1 MPTQMGVAKYYKHYA
16 FVRVYYLV
24 KAHFI
29 SGKDTYDMKVCENTL
44 EQVII
49 SELQNKGYEYLYG
62 PDIDRDYHEV
72 ILKAYFEEAMHKIN
86 PGINGKIVSEAYIAI
101 RSMGYLKLEDWNA
114 AFHKCLLEGVPVEYR
129 LKGEVRTFTVK
140 LIDFENPE
148 KNNFKVVNQ
157 YTVVEYKNKRPD
169 VLVFVNGIPLV
180 LFELKNI
187 TNEDTTIESAYK
199 QVKNYQMDIPTL
211 FYYNAFNV
219 ISDGLDTRM
228 GTITSDFSRYM
239 AWKSENG
246 ERPGEGSLNYF
257 TVLLNGVFSKAR
269 LLDLVRNFIAF
280 QSKDKTVKII
290 AGYHQ
295 YFAVKKAIQCTKKAL
310 EEQSRKIG
318 VVWHTQ
324 GSGKSLSMV
333 FYTGCIVS
341 NPKFNNPTIVVLTD
355 RNDLDNQLFATFSSC
370 SKLLLRQ
377 TPKQAQSREHLK
389 ELLRVKAGGIIFTT
403 IQKFEESGEVLSER
417 SNIIFM
423 ADEAHRSQYGLEGK
437 VDKDTGQW
445 KYGMAKYIRDS
456 LPNAAFIGF
465 TGTPIEFDDRST
477 VEVFGDYIDVYD
489 MTQAVEDGAT
499 VPIYYENRAAKIKLN
514 EELLRK
520 IDAEYEKLADEAT
533 ETAIEKSKA
542 DLSTIEA
549 IVGAKERL
557 SLLADDIIAHYEDRQ
572 YVLTGKAMIVCM
584 SRRIAINLYR
594 IILEK
599 RPEWRNKI
607 KVVLTS
613 SNQDDE
619 DWHDIIGN
627 KAYREGL
634 RVEFQNDESEF
645 KIAVVVDMWLTG
657 FDVPSMATMYV
668 DKPMKGHN
676 LMQAIAR
683 ANRVYKDKEA
693 GLIVDYIGMAAE
705 LKSALKQ
712 YTKRDQD
719 KIPDLSQAVS
729 MALTKLEIMRDMF
742 YGFDYEP
749 FFSRDDS
756 ARLAVIANGVDF
768 ALEMDDDEQKDFIR
782 EATALSQAETLC
794 RSMLDVKIKQEIEF
808 FKCVKAGVCKTAGR
822 IGITTNEINSRIMKL
837 LEQAIEQDGVYNI
850 FAEAGK
856 KNPEISIL
864 SEEYMDKIRRMKH
877 KNIAAEM
884 LRKLLEDNIRVFA
897 KTGVVKSQLFSEKM
911 QKVLKMYN
919 NRLITNAEV
928 IEELLNLSKEMTEAY
943 NAGEEKGLSV
953 EELAFYDALVA
964 DPEVLR
970 KMQDDVLVEMAH
982 ELTDLIRRSRTVDWD
997 KKESARAYMRT
1008 QVKHLL
1014 RKYKYPPEKAKGAV
1028 DTVIKQAELMSS
1040 NIRPKATMYEFHPE
1054 EEMLMVAEEPAP
1066 YNVD

>member
-1 MPTQMGVAKYYKHYA
+1 MP
-16 FVRVYYLV
+16 
-24 KAHFI
+24 I
-29 SGKDTYDMKVCENTL
+29 NENTL

-49 SELQNKGYEYLYG
+49 TELRKNGYEYFYG
-62 PDIDRDYHEV
+62 PDINRDYHEV
-72 ILKAYFEEAMHKIN
+72 ILRDSFEADMFEINQGIKADMVEETYKSIKN
-86 PGINGKIVSEAYIAI
+86 LGL
-101 RSMGYLKLEDWNA
+101 LKLEDMNA
-114 AFHKCLLEGVPVEYR
+114 AFHKYLIEGVPVNYR
-129 LKGEVRTFTVK
+129 VNGELRTYTVK
-140 LIDFENPE
+140 LIDFTDPE
-148 KNNFKVVNQ
+148 RNEFHVVNQ
-157 YTVVEYKNKRPD
+157 YTVIEYKNKRPD

-187 TNEDTTIESAYK
+187 TNEETTIENAYK
-199 QVKNYQMDIPTL
+199 QVKNYQMDIPSL

-228 GTITSDFSRYM
+228 GTITSDFTRYM
-239 AWKSENG
+239 VWKSENG
-246 ERPGEGSLNYF
+246 EKPEEGGLNYF
-257 TVLLNGVFSKAR
+257 SVLLNGVFPKAR
-269 LLDLVRNFIAF
+269 LLDLIRNFIVF
-280 QSKDKTVKII
+280 QNSKGRTIKII

-295 YFAVKKAIQCTKKAL
+295 YFAVRKAVERTRNAL
-310 EEQSRKIG
+310 EEHSRKVG

-341 NPKFNNPTIVVLTD
+341 NPEFNNPTIVVLTD
-355 RNDLDNQLFATFSSC
+355 RNDLDNQLFDTFCSS

-377 TPKQAQSREHLK
+377 TSKQARSREHLK

-403 IQKFEESGEVLSER
+403 IQKFEESSEVLSER

-423 ADEAHRSQYGLEGK
+423 ADEAHRSQYGLDGK
-437 VDKDTGQW
+437 LDRETGEW
-445 KYGMAKYIRDS
+445 KYGMAKYMRDS
-456 LPNAAFIGF
+456 LPNATFIGF
-465 TGTPIEFDDRST
+465 TGTPIDFDDRST
-477 VEVFGDYIDVYD
+477 VEVFGEYIDIYD

-499 VPIYYENRAAKIKLN
+499 VPIYYENRTAKIKLN
-514 EELLRK
+514 EELLKK
-520 IDAEYEKLADEAT
+520 IDAEYEKMAGEAS
-533 ETAIEKSKA
+533 ETAIEKSKS

-549 IVGAKERL
+549 IIGSKERL
-557 SLLADDIIAHYEDRQ
+557 SLLADDMIAHYEDRQ

-599 RPEWRNKI
+599 RPEWKQKV

-627 KAYREGL
+627 KAYRDGL
-634 RVEFQNDESEF
+634 MLEFKDDTSEF
-645 KIAVVVDMWLTG
+645 KIAIVVDMWLTG
-657 FDVPSMATMYV
+657 FDVPSMATMYI

-683 ANRVYKDKEA
+683 VNRVYRDKEA

-705 LKSALKQ
+705 LKSALSQ

-719 KIPDLSQAVS
+719 KIPDLGQALS
-729 MALTKLEIMRDMF
+729 IAIEKLEIMRDMF
-742 YGFDYEP
+742 YGFDYSD
-749 FFSRDDS
+749 FFGQDDS
-756 ARLAVIANGVDF
+756 VRLVTIANGVNF
-768 ALEMDDDEQKDFIR
+768 ALGMEEDEQKSFIR

-794 RSMLDVKIKQEIEF
+794 RSMLDARIKQEIEF
-808 FKCVKAGVCKTAGR
+808 FKCVKAGICKTAGR
-822 IGITTNEINSRIMKL
+822 MGITTNEINARIMKL

-864 SEEYMDKIRRMKH
+864 SEEYMEKIRRMKH

-897 KTGVVKSQLFSEKM
+897 RTGVVKSLLFSEKM
-911 QKVLKMYN
+911 QKLLKMYN
-919 NRLITNAEV
+919 NRLITSAEV

-943 NAGEEKGLSV
+943 KAGDEKGLSV

-970 KMQDDVLVEMAH
+970 KMQDKVLIEMAQ
-982 ELTDLIRRSRTVDWD
+982 ELTELIRRSRTVDWD

-1028 DTVIKQAELMSS
+1028 DIVIKQAELMSG
-1040 NIRPKATMYEFHPE
+1040 NIKPRATVYDFQPRTE
-1054 EEMLMVAEEPAP
+1054 LSMVAEDSVP
-1066 YNVD
+1066 YGEKPKT

>member
-1 MPTQMGVAKYYKHYA
+1 MP
-16 FVRVYYLV
+16 
-24 KAHFI
+24 I
-29 SGKDTYDMKVCENTL
+29 NENTL
-44 EQVII
+44 EQAVIVQ
-49 SELQNKGYEYLYG
+49 LQEKGYEYFYG
-62 PDIDRDYHEV
+62 PDIDRDFHEV
-72 ILKAYFEEAMHKIN
+72 ILKDYFETAMYKIN
-86 PGINGKIVSEAYIAI
+86 PKITVDIVGETYKTI
-101 RSMGYLKLEDWNA
+101 RNLGLLKLEDMNA
-114 AFHKCLLEGVPVEYR
+114 AFHKYLIEGVPVNYR
-129 LKGEVRTFTVK
+129 VNGEIRTYTVK
-140 LIDFENPE
+140 LIDFTDPE
-148 KNNFKVVNQ
+148 RNEFHVVNQ
-157 YTVVEYKNKRPD
+157 YTVIEYKNKRPD
-169 VLVFVNGIPLV
+169 VMVFVNGIPLV
-180 LFELKNI
+180 LFELRNI
-187 TNEDTTIESAYK
+187 TNEETTIENAYK
-199 QVKNYQMDIPTL
+199 QVKNYQMDIPSL

-228 GTITSDFSRYM
+228 GTITSDFTRYM
-239 AWKSENG
+239 VWKSENG
-246 ERPGEGSLNYF
+246 EKPEEGGLNYF
-257 TVLLNGVFSKAR
+257 SVLLNGVFPKAR
-269 LLDLVRNFIAF
+269 LLDLIRNFIVF
-280 QSKDKTVKII
+280 QNSKGRTIKII

-295 YFAVKKAIQCTKKAL
+295 YFAVRKAVERTRNAL
-310 EEQSRKIG
+310 EEHSRKVG

-341 NPKFNNPTIVVLTD
+341 NPEFNNPTIVVLTD
-355 RNDLDNQLFATFSSC
+355 RNDLDNQLFDTFCSS

-377 TPKQAQSREHLK
+377 TPKQARSREHLK

-403 IQKFEESGEVLSER
+403 IQKFEESSEVLSER

-423 ADEAHRSQYGLEGK
+423 ADEAHRSQYGLDGK
-437 VDKDTGQW
+437 LDRETGEW
-445 KYGMAKYIRDS
+445 KYGMAKYMRDS
-456 LPNAAFIGF
+456 LPNATFIGF
-465 TGTPIEFDDRST
+465 TGTPIDFDDRST
-477 VEVFGDYIDVYD
+477 VEVFGEYIDIYD

-499 VPIYYENRAAKIKLN
+499 VPIYYENRTAKIKLN
-514 EELLRK
+514 EELLKK
-520 IDAEYEKLADEAT
+520 IDAEYEKMEGEAS
-533 ETAIEKSKA
+533 ETAIEKSKS

-549 IVGAKERL
+549 IIGSKERL
-557 SLLADDIIAHYEDRQ
+557 SLLADDMIAHYEDRQ

-599 RPEWRNKI
+599 RPEWKQKV

-627 KAYREGL
+627 KAYRDGL
-634 RVEFQNDESEF
+634 MLEFKDNASEF
-645 KIAVVVDMWLTG
+645 KIAIVVDMWLTG
-657 FDVPSMATMYV
+657 FDVPSMATMYI

-683 ANRVYKDKEA
+683 VNRVYQDKEA

-705 LKSALKQ
+705 LKSALSQ

-719 KIPDLSQAVS
+719 KIPGLGQALSIAIE
-729 MALTKLEIMRDMF
+729 KLEIMRDMF
-742 YGFDYEP
+742 YGFDYSD
-749 FFSRDDS
+749 FFGQDDS
-756 ARLAVIANGVDF
+756 VRLVTIANGVNF
-768 ALEMDDDEQKDFIR
+768 ALGMEEDEQKSFIR

-794 RSMLDVKIKQEIEF
+794 RSMLDANIKQEIEF
-808 FKCVKAGVCKTAGR
+808 FKCVKAGICKTAGR
-822 IGITTNEINSRIMKL
+822 MGITTNEINARIMKL

-850 FAEAGK
+850 FAETGK

-864 SEEYMDKIRRMKH
+864 SEEYMEKIRRMKH

-897 KTGVVKSQLFSEKM
+897 RTGVVKSQLFSEKM
-911 QKVLKMYN
+911 QKLLKMYN
-919 NRLITNAEV
+919 NRLITSAEV

-943 NAGEEKGLSV
+943 KDGDEKGLSV

-970 KMQDDVLVEMAH
+970 KMQDKVLIEMAQ
-982 ELTDLIRRSRTVDWD
+982 ELTELIRRSRTVDWD

-1028 DTVIKQAELMSS
+1028 DIVIKQAELMSG
-1040 NIRPKATMYEFHPE
+1040 NIKPRATVYDFQPRTE
-1054 EEMLMVAEEPAP
+1054 LSMVAEDSVP
-1066 YNVD
+1066 YGEKPKT

>member
-1 MPTQMGVAKYYKHYA
+1 MP
-16 FVRVYYLV
+16 
-24 KAHFI
+24 I
-29 SGKDTYDMKVCENTL
+29 NENTL
-44 EQVII
+44 EQAVIVQ
-49 SELQNKGYEYLYG
+49 LQEKGYEYFYG
-62 PDIDRDYHEV
+62 PDIDRDFHEV
-72 ILKAYFEEAMHKIN
+72 ILKDYFETAMYKIN
-86 PGINGKIVSEAYIAI
+86 PKITVDIVGETYKTI
-101 RSMGYLKLEDWNA
+101 RNLGLLKLEDMNA
-114 AFHKCLLEGVPVEYR
+114 AFHKYLIEGVPVNYR
-129 LKGEVRTFTVK
+129 VNGEIRTYTVK
-140 LIDFENPE
+140 LIDFTDPE
-148 KNNFKVVNQ
+148 RNEFHVVNQ
-157 YTVVEYKNKRPD
+157 YTVIEYKNKRPD

-187 TNEDTTIESAYK
+187 TNEETTIENAYK
-199 QVKNYQMDIPTL
+199 QVKNYQMDIPSL

-228 GTITSDFSRYM
+228 GTITSDFTRYM
-239 AWKSENG
+239 VWKSENG
-246 ERPGEGSLNYF
+246 EKPEEGGLNYF
-257 TVLLNGVFSKAR
+257 SVLLNGVFPKAR
-269 LLDLVRNFIAF
+269 LLDLIRNFIVF
-280 QSKDKTVKII
+280 QNSEGRTIKII

-295 YFAVKKAIQCTKKAL
+295 YFAVRKAVERTRNAL
-310 EEQSRKIG
+310 EEHSRKVG

-341 NPKFNNPTIVVLTD
+341 NPEFNNPTVVVLTD
-355 RNDLDNQLFATFSSC
+355 RNDLDNQLFDTFCSS

-377 TPKQAQSREHLK
+377 TPKQARSREHLK

-403 IQKFEESGEVLSER
+403 IQKFEESSEVLSER

-423 ADEAHRSQYGLEGK
+423 ADEAHRSQYGLDGK
-437 VDKDTGQW
+437 LDRETGEW
-445 KYGMAKYIRDS
+445 KYGMAKYMRDS
-456 LPNAAFIGF
+456 LPNATFIGF
-465 TGTPIEFDDRST
+465 TGTPIDFDDRST
-477 VEVFGDYIDVYD
+477 VEVFGEYIDIYD

-499 VPIYYENRAAKIKLN
+499 VPIYYENRTAKIKLN
-514 EELLRK
+514 EELLKK
-520 IDAEYEKLADEAT
+520 IDAEYEKMEGEAS
-533 ETAIEKSKA
+533 ETAIEKSKS

-549 IVGAKERL
+549 IIGSKERL
-557 SLLADDIIAHYEDRQ
+557 SLLADDMIAHYEDRQ

-599 RPEWRNKI
+599 RPEWKQKV

-627 KAYREGL
+627 KAYRDGL
-634 RVEFQNDESEF
+634 MLEFKDDTSEF
-645 KIAVVVDMWLTG
+645 KIAIVVDMWLTG
-657 FDVPSMATMYV
+657 FDVPSMATMYI

-683 ANRVYKDKEA
+683 VNRVYQDKEA

-705 LKSALKQ
+705 LKSALSQ

-719 KIPDLSQAVS
+719 KIPDLGQALS
-729 MALTKLEIMRDMF
+729 IAIEKLEIMRDMF
-742 YGFDYEP
+742 YGFDYSD
-749 FFSRDDS
+749 FFGQDDS
-756 ARLAVIANGVDF
+756 VRLVTIANGVNF
-768 ALEMDDDEQKDFIR
+768 ALGMEEDEQKSFIR

-794 RSMLDVKIKQEIEF
+794 RSMLDARIKQEIEF
-808 FKCVKAGVCKTAGR
+808 FKCVKAGICKTAGR
-822 IGITTNEINSRIMKL
+822 MGITTNEINARIMKL

-864 SEEYMDKIRRMKH
+864 SEEYMEKIRRMKH

-884 LRKLLEDNIRVFA
+884 LRNLLEDNIRVFA
-897 KTGVVKSQLFSEKM
+897 RTGVVKSLLFSEKM
-911 QKVLKMYN
+911 QKLLKMYN
-919 NRLITNAEV
+919 NRLITSAEV

-943 NAGEEKGLSV
+943 KAGDEKGLSV

-970 KMQDDVLVEMAH
+970 KMQDKVLIEMAQ
-982 ELTDLIRRSRTVDWD
+982 ELTELIRRSRTVDWD

-1028 DTVIKQAELMSS
+1028 DIVIKQAELMSG
-1040 NIRPKATMYEFHPE
+1040 NIKPRATVYDFQPRTE
-1054 EEMLMVAEEPAP
+1054 LSMVAEDSVP
-1066 YNVD
+1066 YGEKPKT

>member
-1 MPTQMGVAKYYKHYA
+1 MP
-16 FVRVYYLV
+16 
-24 KAHFI
+24 I
-29 SGKDTYDMKVCENTL
+29 NENTL

-49 SELQNKGYEYLYG
+49 TELQKNGYEYFYG
-62 PDIDRDYHEV
+62 PDISRDYHEV
-72 ILKAYFEEAMHKIN
+72 ILKSCFETAMFKIN
-86 PGINGKIVSEAYIAI
+86 QGINDDMVGEAYKSIKNL
-101 RSMGYLKLEDWNA
+101 GLLKLEDMNA
-114 AFHKCLLEGVPVEYR
+114 AFHKYLIEGVPVNYR
-129 LKGEVRTFTVK
+129 VNGEMRTYTVK
-140 LIDFENPE
+140 LIDFVDPE
-148 KNNFKVVNQ
+148 RNEFYVVNQ
-157 YTVVEYKNKRPD
+157 YTVIEYKNKRPD

-187 TNEDTTIESAYK
+187 INEDTTIENAYK
-199 QVKNYQMDIPTL
+199 QVKNYQMDIPSL

-228 GTITSDFSRYM
+228 GTITSDFTRYM
-239 AWKSENG
+239 VWKSENG
-246 ERPGEGSLNYF
+246 EKPEEGGLNYF
-257 TVLLNGVFSKAR
+257 LVLLNGVFPKAR
-269 LLDLVRNFIAF
+269 LLDLIRNFIVF
-280 QSKDKTVKII
+280 QNSKGRTIKII

-295 YFAVKKAIQCTKKAL
+295 YFAVRKAVERTRNAL
-310 EEQSRKIG
+310 EEHSRKVG

-341 NPKFNNPTIVVLTD
+341 NPEFNNPTIVVLTD
-355 RNDLDNQLFATFSSC
+355 RNDLDNQLFDTFCSS

-377 TPKQAQSREHLK
+377 TPKQAKSREHLK

-403 IQKFEESGEVLSER
+403 IQKFEESSEVLSER

-437 VDKDTGQW
+437 LDRETGEW
-445 KYGMAKYIRDS
+445 KYGMAKYMRDS
-456 LPNAAFIGF
+456 LPNATFIGF
-465 TGTPIEFDDRST
+465 TGTPIDFDDRST
-477 VEVFGDYIDVYD
+477 VEVFGEYIDIYD

-499 VPIYYENRAAKIKLN
+499 VPIYYENRTAKIKLN
-514 EELLRK
+514 EELLKK
-520 IDAEYEKLADEAT
+520 IDAEYEKMADEAS
-533 ETAIEKSKA
+533 ETAIEKSKS

-549 IVGAKERL
+549 IIGSGERL

-599 RPEWRNKI
+599 RPEWKQKV

-613 SNQDDE
+613 NNQDDE
-619 DWHDIIGN
+619 DWHDMIGN
-627 KAYREGL
+627 KAYRDGL
-634 RVEFQNDESEF
+634 MLEFKDDASEF
-645 KIAVVVDMWLTG
+645 KIAIVVDMWLTG
-657 FDVPSMATMYV
+657 FDVPSMATMYI

-683 ANRVYKDKEA
+683 VNRVYKDKEA

-705 LKSALKQ
+705 LKSALSQ

-719 KIPDLSQAVS
+719 KIPDLGQALS
-729 MALTKLEIMRDMF
+729 IALEKLEIMRDMF
-742 YGFDYEP
+742 YGFDYSG
-749 FFSRDDS
+749 FFGQDDS
-756 ARLAVIANGVDF
+756 MRLTAIANGVNF
-768 ALEMDDDEQKDFIR
+768 ALGMEEEEQKSFIR

-794 RSMLDVKIKQEIEF
+794 RSMLDGRIKQEIEF
-808 FKCVKAGVCKTAGR
+808 FKCVKAGICKTAGR
-822 IGITTNEINSRIMKL
+822 MGITTNEINARVMKL

-864 SEEYMDKIRRMKH
+864 SEEYMEKIRRMKH

-897 KTGVVKSQLFSEKM
+897 RTGVVKSQLFSEKM
-911 QKVLKMYN
+911 QKLLKMYN
-919 NRLITNAEV
+919 NRLITSAEV

-943 NAGEEKGLSV
+943 NAGDEKGLST

-970 KMQDDVLVEMAH
+970 KMQDKVLVEMAQ
-982 ELTDLIRRSRTVDWD
+982 ELTELIRRSRTVDWD
-997 KKESARAYMRT
+997 KKESARAYIRT

-1028 DTVIKQAELMSS
+1028 DIVIKQAELMSN
-1040 NIRPKATMYEFHPE
+1040 NIKPTAEFYDFQPE
-1054 EEMLMVAEEPAP
+1054 TRLLMVAEDSASYGVNPKQ
-1066 YNVD
+1066 

>member
-1 MPTQMGVAKYYKHYA
+1 MP
-16 FVRVYYLV
+16 
-24 KAHFI
+24 I
-29 SGKDTYDMKVCENTL
+29 NENTL
-44 EQVII
+44 EQAVIAQ
-49 SELQNKGYEYLYG
+49 LQEKGYEYLYG

-72 ILKAYFEEAMHKIN
+72 ILRDYFEATIFKIN
-86 PGINGKIVSEAYIAI
+86 QEIAVDIAEEAYKSIKNL
-101 RSMGYLKLEDWNA
+101 GLLKLEDMNA
-114 AFHKCLLEGVPVEYR
+114 AFHKYLIEGVPVNYR
-129 LKGEVRTFTVK
+129 VNGELRTYTVK
-140 LIDFENPE
+140 LIDFANPE
-148 KNNFKVVNQ
+148 KNEFHVVNQ
-157 YTVVEYKNKRPD
+157 YTVIGYKNKRPD
-169 VLVFVNGIPLV
+169 VLIFVNGIPLV

-187 TNEDTTIESAYK
+187 TNEDATIENAYK
-199 QVKNYQMDIPTL
+199 QVKNYQMDIPSL

-228 GTITSDFSRYM
+228 GTITSDFTRYM
-239 AWKSENG
+239 VWKSENG
-246 ERPGEGSLNYF
+246 EKPEEGGLNYF
-257 TVLLNGVFSKAR
+257 SVLLNGVFPKAR
-269 LLDLVRNFIAF
+269 LLDLIRNFIVF
-280 QSKDKTVKII
+280 QNSKGRTIKII

-295 YFAVKKAIQCTKKAL
+295 YFAVRKAVKRTRNAL
-310 EEQSRKIG
+310 EEHSRKVG

-341 NPKFNNPTIVVLTD
+341 NPEFNNPTIVVLTD
-355 RNDLDNQLFATFSSC
+355 RNDLDNQLFDTFCSS

-377 TPKQAQSREHLK
+377 TPKQAKSREHLK
-389 ELLRVKAGGIIFTT
+389 ELLKVKAGGIIFTT
-403 IQKFEESGEVLSER
+403 IQKFEESSEILSER

-437 VDKDTGQW
+437 LDRETGEW
-445 KYGMAKYIRDS
+445 KYGMAKYMRDS
-456 LPNAAFIGF
+456 LPNATFIGF
-465 TGTPIEFDDRST
+465 TGTPIDFDDRST
-477 VEVFGDYIDVYD
+477 VEVFGEYIDIYD

-499 VPIYYENRAAKIKLN
+499 VPIYYENRTAKIKLN
-514 EELLRK
+514 EELLKK
-520 IDAEYEKLADEAT
+520 IDAEYEKMAGEAS
-533 ETAIEKSKA
+533 ETAIEKSKS

-549 IVGAKERL
+549 IIGSKERL

-599 RPEWRNKI
+599 RPEWKQKV

-627 KAYREGL
+627 KAYRDGL
-634 RVEFQNDESEF
+634 MLEFKDDTSEF
-645 KIAVVVDMWLTG
+645 KIAIVVDMWLTG
-657 FDVPSMATMYV
+657 FDVPSMATMYI

-683 ANRVYKDKEA
+683 VNRVYRDKEA

-705 LKSALKQ
+705 LKSALSQ

-719 KIPDLSQAVS
+719 KIPDLGQALS
-729 MALTKLEIMRDMF
+729 IAIEKLEIMRDMF
-742 YGFDYEP
+742 YGFDYSE
-749 FFSRDDS
+749 FFGVNDS
-756 ARLAVIANGVDF
+756 VRLAVIANGVNF
-768 ALEMDDDEQKDFIR
+768 ALGMEEDEQKSFIR

-794 RSMLDVKIKQEIEF
+794 RSMLDARIKQEIEF
-808 FKCVKAGVCKTAGR
+808 FKCVKAGICKTAGR
-822 IGITTNEINSRIMKL
+822 MGITTNEINARIMKL

-864 SEEYMDKIRRMKH
+864 SEEYMEKIRRMKH

-884 LRKLLEDNIRVFA
+884 LRKLLEDNVRVFA
-897 KTGVVKSQLFSEKM
+897 RTGVVKSQLFSEKM
-911 QKVLKMYN
+911 QKLLKMYN
-919 NRLITNAEV
+919 NRLITSAEV

-943 NAGEEKGLSV
+943 HAGSEKGLST

-970 KMQDDVLVEMAH
+970 KMQDKVLVEMAQ
-982 ELTDLIRRSRTVDWD
+982 ELTELIRRSRTVDWD

-1028 DTVIKQAELMSS
+1028 DIVIKQAELMSS
-1040 NIRPKATMYEFHPE
+1040 NIKPKATVYDFQARTGVS
-1054 EEMLMVAEEPAP
+1054 MVAEDSVP
-1066 YNVD
+1066 YDVNPKQ

>member
-1 MPTQMGVAKYYKHYA
+1 MP
-16 FVRVYYLV
+16 
-24 KAHFI
+24 I
-29 SGKDTYDMKVCENTL
+29 NENTL
-44 EQVII
+44 EQAVIVQ
-49 SELQNKGYEYLYG
+49 LQEKGYEYFYG
-62 PDIDRDYHEV
+62 PDIDRDFHEV
-72 ILKAYFEEAMHKIN
+72 ILKDYFETAMYKIN
-86 PGINGKIVSEAYIAI
+86 PKITVDIVGETYKTI
-101 RSMGYLKLEDWNA
+101 RNLGLLKLEDMNA
-114 AFHKCLLEGVPVEYR
+114 AFHKYLIEGVPVNYR
-129 LKGEVRTFTVK
+129 VNGEIRTYTVK
-140 LIDFENPE
+140 LIDFTDPE
-148 KNNFKVVNQ
+148 RNEFHVVNQ
-157 YTVVEYKNKRPD
+157 YTVIEYKNKRPD

-187 TNEDTTIESAYK
+187 TNEETTIENAYK
-199 QVKNYQMDIPTL
+199 QVKNYQMDIPSL

-228 GTITSDFSRYM
+228 GTITSDFTRYM
-239 AWKSENG
+239 VWKSENG
-246 ERPGEGSLNYF
+246 EKPEEGGLNYF
-257 TVLLNGVFSKAR
+257 SVLLNGVFPKAR
-269 LLDLVRNFIAF
+269 LLDLIRNFIVF
-280 QSKDKTVKII
+280 QNSKGRTIKII

-295 YFAVKKAIQCTKKAL
+295 YFAVRKAVERTRNAL
-310 EEQSRKIG
+310 EEHSRKVG

-341 NPKFNNPTIVVLTD
+341 NSEFNNPTIVVLTD
-355 RNDLDNQLFATFSSC
+355 RNDLDNQLFDTFCSS

-377 TPKQAQSREHLK
+377 TPKQARSREHLK
-389 ELLRVKAGGIIFTT
+389 ELLRIKAGGIIFTT
-403 IQKFEESGEVLSER
+403 IQKFEESSEVLSER

-423 ADEAHRSQYGLEGK
+423 ADEAHRSQYGLDGK
-437 VDKDTGQW
+437 LDRETGEW
-445 KYGMAKYIRDS
+445 KYGMAKYMRDS
-456 LPNAAFIGF
+456 LPNATFIGF
-465 TGTPIEFDDRST
+465 TGTPIDFDDRST
-477 VEVFGDYIDVYD
+477 VEVFGEYIDIYD

-499 VPIYYENRAAKIKLN
+499 VPIYYENRTAKIKLN
-514 EELLRK
+514 EELLKK
-520 IDAEYEKLADEAT
+520 IDAEYEKMAGEAS
-533 ETAIEKSKA
+533 ETAIEKSKS

-549 IVGAKERL
+549 IIGSKERL
-557 SLLADDIIAHYEDRQ
+557 SLLADDMIAHYEDRQ

-599 RPEWRNKI
+599 RPEWKQKV

-627 KAYREGL
+627 KAYRDGL
-634 RVEFQNDESEF
+634 MLEFKDDTSEF
-645 KIAVVVDMWLTG
+645 KIAIVVDMWLTG
-657 FDVPSMATMYV
+657 FDVPSMATMYI

-683 ANRVYKDKEA
+683 VNRVYRDKEA

-705 LKSALKQ
+705 LKSALSQ

-719 KIPDLSQAVS
+719 KIPDLGQALS
-729 MALTKLEIMRDMF
+729 IAIEKLEIMRDMF
-742 YGFDYEP
+742 YGFDYSD
-749 FFSRDDS
+749 FFGQDDS
-756 ARLAVIANGVDF
+756 VRLVTIANGVNF
-768 ALEMDDDEQKDFIR
+768 ALGMEEDEQKSFIR

-794 RSMLDVKIKQEIEF
+794 RSMLDANIKQEIEF
-808 FKCVKAGVCKTAGR
+808 FKCVKAGICKTAGR
-822 IGITTNEINSRIMKL
+822 MGITTNEINARIMKL

-864 SEEYMDKIRRMKH
+864 SEEYMEKIRRMKH

-884 LRKLLEDNIRVFA
+884 LRNLLEDNIRVFA
-897 KTGVVKSQLFSEKM
+897 RTGVVKSLLFSEKM
-911 QKVLKMYN
+911 QKLLKMYN
-919 NRLITNAEV
+919 NRLITSAEV

-943 NAGEEKGLSV
+943 KAGDEKGLSV
-953 EELAFYDALVA
+953 EELAFYDALVS

-970 KMQDDVLVEMAH
+970 KMQDKVLIEMAQ
-982 ELTDLIRRSRTVDWD
+982 ELTELIRRSRTVDWD

-1028 DTVIKQAELMSS
+1028 DIVIKQAELMSG
-1040 NIRPKATMYEFHPE
+1040 NIKPRATVYDFQPRTE
-1054 EEMLMVAEEPAP
+1054 LSMVAEDSVP
-1066 YNVD
+1066 YGEKPKT

>member
-1 MPTQMGVAKYYKHYA
+1 MT
-16 FVRVYYLV
+16 
-24 KAHFI
+24 I
-29 SGKDTYDMKVCENTL
+29 CENTL

-49 SELQNKGYEYLYG
+49 SELRQKGYKSLYG
-62 PDIDRDYHEV
+62 PDIDRDYHEA
-72 ILKAYFEEAMHKIN
+72 ILKDYFEEAICKIN
-86 PGINGKIVSEAYIAI
+86 FGISEGIIAETYRTI
-101 RSMGYLKLEDWNA
+101 KNFGLLKLEDMNA
-114 AFHKCLLEGVPVEYR
+114 AFHKYLIEGVPVNYR
-129 LKGEVRTFTVK
+129 VNGEMRTYTVK

-148 KNNFKVVNQ
+148 KNEFHVVNQ
-157 YTVVEYKNKRPD
+157 YTVIEYKNKRPD
-169 VLVFVNGIPLV
+169 ILIFVNGIPLA

-187 TNEDTTIESAYK
+187 TNEDVTIENAYK
-199 QVKNYQMDIPTL
+199 QVKNYQMDIPSL

-228 GTITSDFSRYM
+228 GTITSDFNRYM
-239 AWKSENG
+239 VWKSENG
-246 ERPGEGSLNYF
+246 EKPEEGGLNYF
-257 TVLLNGVFSKAR
+257 SVLLNGVFPKER
-269 LLDLVRNFIAF
+269 LLDLIRNFIVF
-280 QSKDKTVKII
+280 QNSKGKTIKII

-295 YFAVKKAIQCTKKAL
+295 YFAVRKAVERTKNAL
-310 EEQSRKIG
+310 EEHSRKVG

-341 NPKFNNPTIVVLTD
+341 NPEFNNPTIVVLMD
-355 RNDLDNQLFATFSSC
+355 RNDLDNQLFDTFCSS

-377 TPKQAQSREHLK
+377 TPKQAKSREHLK
-389 ELLRVKAGGIIFTT
+389 ELLKVKAGGIIFTT
-403 IQKFEESGEVLSER
+403 IQKFEESSEVLSER

-437 VDKDTGQW
+437 LNRETGEW
-445 KYGMAKYIRDS
+445 KYGMAKYMRDS
-456 LPNAAFIGF
+456 LPNATFIGF
-465 TGTPIEFDDRST
+465 TGTPIDFDDRST
-477 VEVFGDYIDVYD
+477 VEVFGEYIDIYD

-499 VPIYYENRAAKIKLN
+499 VPIYYENRTAKIKLN
-514 EELLRK
+514 EELLKK
-520 IDAEYEKLADEAT
+520 IDAEYEKMAGEAS
-533 ETAIEKSKA
+533 ETAIEKSKS

-549 IVGAKERL
+549 IIGSKERL

-594 IILEK
+594 IILKK
-599 RPEWRNKI
+599 RPEWKQKV

-627 KAYREGL
+627 KAYRDGL
-634 RVEFQNDESEF
+634 MLEFKDDTSEF
-645 KIAVVVDMWLTG
+645 KIAIVVDMWLTG
-657 FDVPSMATMYV
+657 FDVPSMATMYI

-683 ANRVYKDKEA
+683 VNRVYKDKEA

-705 LKSALKQ
+705 LKSALSQ

-719 KIPDLSQAVS
+719 KIPDLGQALS
-729 MALTKLEIMRDMF
+729 IALEKLEIMRDMF
-742 YGFDYEP
+742 YGFDYSD
-749 FFSRDDS
+749 FFGQDDS
-756 ARLAVIANGVDF
+756 VRLAVIVNGVNF
-768 ALEMDDDEQKDFIR
+768 ALGMEEDEQKSFIR

-794 RSMLDVKIKQEIEF
+794 RSMLDTKLKQEIEF
-808 FKCVKAGVCKTAGR
+808 FKCVKAGICKTAGR
-822 IGITTNEINSRIMKL
+822 MGITTNEINARIMKL

-864 SEEYMDKIRRMKH
+864 SEEYMEKIRRMKH
-877 KNIAAEM
+877 KNIAVEM
-884 LRKLLEDNIRVFA
+884 LRKLLENNIHVFA
-897 KTGVVKSQLFSEKM
+897 RTGVVKSQLFSEKM
-911 QKVLKMYN
+911 QKLLKMYN
-919 NRLITNAEV
+919 NRLITSAEV

-943 NAGEEKGLSV
+943 KAGDEKGLTT
-953 EELAFYDALVA
+953 EELAFYDALIA
-964 DPEVLR
+964 DPEVHR
-970 KMQDDVLVEMAH
+970 KMQDKVLIEIAQ
-982 ELTDLIRRSRTVDWD
+982 ELTELIRRSRTVDWD

-1014 RKYKYPPEKAKGAV
+1014 RKYKYPPEKARGAV
-1028 DTVIKQAELMSS
+1028 DIVIKQAELMSS
-1040 NIRPKATMYEFHPE
+1040 NIKPKAMVYDFQPKTEL
-1054 EEMLMVAEEPAP
+1054 LMVAEESVQYGKKPKQ
-1066 YNVD
+1066 

>member
-1 MPTQMGVAKYYKHYA
+1 MP
-16 FVRVYYLV
+16 
-24 KAHFI
+24 I
-29 SGKDTYDMKVCENTL
+29 NENTL
-44 EQVII
+44 EQAVIVQ
-49 SELQNKGYEYLYG
+49 LQEKGYEYFYG
-62 PDIDRDYHEV
+62 PDIDRDFHEV
-72 ILKAYFEEAMHKIN
+72 ILKDYFETAMYKIN
-86 PGINGKIVSEAYIAI
+86 PKITVDIVGETYKTI
-101 RSMGYLKLEDWNA
+101 RNLGLLKLEDMNA
-114 AFHKCLLEGVPVEYR
+114 AFHKYLIEGVPVNYR
-129 LKGEVRTFTVK
+129 VNGEIRTYTVK
-140 LIDFENPE
+140 LIDFTDPE
-148 KNNFKVVNQ
+148 RNEFHVVNQ
-157 YTVVEYKNKRPD
+157 YTVIEYKNKRPD

-187 TNEDTTIESAYK
+187 TNEETTIENAYK
-199 QVKNYQMDIPTL
+199 QVKNYQMDIPSL

-228 GTITSDFSRYM
+228 GTITSDFTRYM
-239 AWKSENG
+239 VWKSENG
-246 ERPGEGSLNYF
+246 EKPEEGGLNYF
-257 TVLLNGVFSKAR
+257 SVLLNGVFPKAR
-269 LLDLVRNFIAF
+269 LLDLIRNFIVF
-280 QSKDKTVKII
+280 QNSKGRTIKII

-295 YFAVKKAIQCTKKAL
+295 YFAVRKAVERTRNAL
-310 EEQSRKIG
+310 EEHSRKVG

-341 NPKFNNPTIVVLTD
+341 NPEFNNPTIVVLTD
-355 RNDLDNQLFATFSSC
+355 RNDLDNQLFDTFCSS

-377 TPKQAQSREHLK
+377 TPKQARSREHLK
-389 ELLRVKAGGIIFTT
+389 ELLRIKAGGIIFTT
-403 IQKFEESGEVLSER
+403 IQKFEESSEVLSER

-423 ADEAHRSQYGLEGK
+423 ADEAHRSQYGLDGK
-437 VDKDTGQW
+437 LDRETGEW
-445 KYGMAKYIRDS
+445 KYGMAKYMRDS
-456 LPNAAFIGF
+456 LPNATFIGF
-465 TGTPIEFDDRST
+465 TGTPIDFDDRST
-477 VEVFGDYIDVYD
+477 VEVFGEYIDIYD

-499 VPIYYENRAAKIKLN
+499 VPIYYENRTAKIKLN
-514 EELLRK
+514 EELLKK
-520 IDAEYEKLADEAT
+520 IDAEYEKMVGEAS
-533 ETAIEKSKA
+533 ETAIEKSKS

-549 IVGAKERL
+549 IIGSKERL
-557 SLLADDIIAHYEDRQ
+557 SLLADDMIAHYEDRQ

-599 RPEWRNKI
+599 RPEWKQKV

-627 KAYREGL
+627 KAYRDGL
-634 RVEFQNDESEF
+634 MLEFKDNASEF
-645 KIAVVVDMWLTG
+645 KIAIVVDMWLTG
-657 FDVPSMATMYV
+657 FDVPSMATMYI

-683 ANRVYKDKEA
+683 VNRVYQDKEA

-705 LKSALKQ
+705 LKSALSQ

-719 KIPDLSQAVS
+719 KIPDLGQALS
-729 MALTKLEIMRDMF
+729 IAIEKLEIMRDMF
-742 YGFDYEP
+742 YGFDYSD
-749 FFSRDDS
+749 FFGQDDS
-756 ARLAVIANGVDF
+756 VRLVTIANGVNF
-768 ALEMDDDEQKDFIR
+768 ALGMEEDEQKSFIR
-782 EATALSQAETLC
+782 ESTALSQAETLC
-794 RSMLDVKIKQEIEF
+794 RSMLDFRIKQEIEF
-808 FKCVKAGVCKTAGR
+808 FKCVKAGICKTAGR
-822 IGITTNEINSRIMKL
+822 MGITTNEINARIMKL

-864 SEEYMDKIRRMKH
+864 SEEYMEKIRRMKH

-911 QKVLKMYN
+911 QKLLKMYN
-919 NRLITNAEV
+919 NRLITSAEV
-928 IEELLNLSKEMTEAY
+928 IEELLNLSKEMAEAY
-943 NAGEEKGLSV
+943 KAGDEKGLSV

-970 KMQDDVLVEMAH
+970 KMQDKVLIEMAQ
-982 ELTDLIRRSRTVDWD
+982 ELTELIRRSRTVDWD

-1028 DTVIKQAELMSS
+1028 DIVIKQAELMSG
-1040 NIRPKATMYEFHPE
+1040 NIKPRATVYDFQPRTE
-1054 EEMLMVAEEPAP
+1054 LSMVAEDSVP
-1066 YNVD
+1066 YGEKPKT

>member
-1 MPTQMGVAKYYKHYA
+1 MP
-16 FVRVYYLV
+16 
-24 KAHFI
+24 I
-29 SGKDTYDMKVCENTL
+29 NENTL

-49 SELQNKGYEYLYG
+49 TELRKNGYEYFYG
-62 PDIDRDYHEV
+62 PDINRDYHEV
-72 ILKAYFEEAMHKIN
+72 ILRDSFEAAMFEINQGIKADMVEEAYKSIKN
-86 PGINGKIVSEAYIAI
+86 LGL
-101 RSMGYLKLEDWNA
+101 LKLEDMNA
-114 AFHKCLLEGVPVEYR
+114 AFHKYLIEGVPVNYR
-129 LKGEVRTFTVK
+129 VNGELRTYTVK
-140 LIDFENPE
+140 LIDFTDPE
-148 KNNFKVVNQ
+148 RNEFHVVNQ
-157 YTVVEYKNKRPD
+157 YTVIEYKNKRPD

-187 TNEDTTIESAYK
+187 TNEEATIENAYK
-199 QVKNYQMDIPTL
+199 QVKNYQMDIPSL

-228 GTITSDFSRYM
+228 GTITSDFTRYM
-239 AWKSENG
+239 MWKSENG
-246 ERPGEGSLNYF
+246 EKPEEGGLNYF
-257 TVLLNGVFSKAR
+257 SVLLNGVFPKAR
-269 LLDLVRNFIAF
+269 LLDLIRNFIVF
-280 QSKDKTVKII
+280 QNSKGRTIKII

-295 YFAVKKAIQCTKKAL
+295 YFAVRKAVERTRNAL
-310 EEQSRKIG
+310 EEHSRKVG

-341 NPKFNNPTIVVLTD
+341 NPEFNNPTIVVLTD
-355 RNDLDNQLFATFSSC
+355 RNDLDNQLFDTFCSS

-377 TPKQAQSREHLK
+377 TSKQARSREHLK

-403 IQKFEESGEVLSER
+403 IQKFEESSEVLSER

-423 ADEAHRSQYGLEGK
+423 ADEAHRSQYGLDGK
-437 VDKDTGQW
+437 LDRETGEW
-445 KYGMAKYIRDS
+445 KYGMAKYMRDS
-456 LPNAAFIGF
+456 LPNATFIGF
-465 TGTPIEFDDRST
+465 TGTPIDFDDRST
-477 VEVFGDYIDVYD
+477 VEVFGEYIDIYD

-499 VPIYYENRAAKIKLN
+499 VPIYYENRTAKIKLN
-514 EELLRK
+514 EELLKK
-520 IDAEYEKLADEAT
+520 IDAEYEKMAGEAS
-533 ETAIEKSKA
+533 ETAIEKSKS

-549 IVGAKERL
+549 IIGSKERL
-557 SLLADDIIAHYEDRQ
+557 SLLADDMIAHYEDRQ

-599 RPEWRNKI
+599 RPEWKQKV

-627 KAYREGL
+627 KAYRDGL
-634 RVEFQNDESEF
+634 MLEFKDDTSEF
-645 KIAVVVDMWLTG
+645 KIAIVVDMWLTG
-657 FDVPSMATMYV
+657 FDVPSMATMYI

-683 ANRVYKDKEA
+683 VNRVYRDKEA

-705 LKSALKQ
+705 LKSALSQ

-719 KIPDLSQAVS
+719 KIPDLGQALS
-729 MALTKLEIMRDMF
+729 IAIEKLEIMRDMF
-742 YGFDYEP
+742 YGFDYSD
-749 FFSRDDS
+749 FFGQDDS
-756 ARLAVIANGVDF
+756 VRLVTIANGVNF
-768 ALEMDDDEQKDFIR
+768 ALGMEEDEQKSFIR

-794 RSMLDVKIKQEIEF
+794 RSMLDARIKQEIEF
-808 FKCVKAGVCKTAGR
+808 FKCVKAGICKTAGR
-822 IGITTNEINSRIMKL
+822 MGITTNEINARIMKL

-864 SEEYMDKIRRMKH
+864 SEEYMEKIRRMKH

-897 KTGVVKSQLFSEKM
+897 RTGVVKSLLFSEKM
-911 QKVLKMYN
+911 QKLLKMYN
-919 NRLITNAEV
+919 NRLITSAEV

-943 NAGEEKGLSV
+943 KAGDEKGLSV

-970 KMQDDVLVEMAH
+970 KMQDKVLIEMAQ
-982 ELTDLIRRSRTVDWD
+982 ELTELIRRSRTVDWD

-1028 DTVIKQAELMSS
+1028 DIVIKQAELMSG
-1040 NIRPKATMYEFHPE
+1040 NIKPRATVYDFQPRTE
-1054 EEMLMVAEEPAP
+1054 LSMVAEDSVP
-1066 YNVD
+1066 YGEKPKT